1 MKERAYHGTLVQDE
15 EAERIV
21 KESRQWE
28 LIYNL
33 KAMQVAEELTR
44 RVRERE
50 EEKRERE
57 RDALMNTISVTCT
70 GWEGLTIP
78 LNMQPTRET
87 A

>member
-1 MKERAYHGTLVQDE
+1 MHSITRYYLKERAYHGTLVQDE

-33 KAMQVAEELTR
+33 KAMQVAEELTK

-50 EEKRERE
+50 RHK
-57 RDALMNTISVTCT
+57 N
-70 GWEGLTIP
+70 EG
-78 LNMQPTRET
+78 NGC
-87 A
+87 